1 MSAIGM
7 YPNNSGP
14 GSPEPSANSVR
25 ALRSAVLVARHL
37 ASASG
42 ARPVGWPSEAITDA
56 STDGALAAFGWAS
69 TSDGDP
75 RPQAA
80 EKGGRTQYL
89 RHCHICHGFDGRALE
104 NIDFEATDLTDPE
117 RWRFGTTDGD
127 LFRSTKY
134 GAGLDMPP
142 FEAELDDTEIWE
154 LVHYLRSI
162 GPEEYR
168 AAAEPE
174 NPP

>member
-1 MSAIGM
+1 MTVAT
-7 YPNNSGP
+7 
-14 GSPEPSANSVR
+14 R
-25 ALRSAVLVARHL
+25 ALRL
-37 ASASG
+37 ATFLSLGLAAAAAG
-42 ARPVGWPSEAITDA
+42 QSEASRSAGTAD
-56 STDGALAAFGWAS
+56 
-69 TSDGDP
+69 DP
-75 RPQAA
+75 AVPAVNPTPRTQAA
-80 EKGGRTQYL
+80 EKRGRTQYL
-89 RHCHICHGFDGRALE
+89 RHCQICHGFDGRALE

-162 GPEEYR
+162 GPEKYR